1 MYIAVLR
8 HHAYDVTVLPKYN
21 LLVVKAS
28 KPNKR
33 EFRYLFFSSVNH

>member
-1 MYIAVLR
+1 MYIAVLS

-28 KPNKR
+28 KLNKR